1 MTTLRS
7 DSNGTALAGSF
18 SAKTVEMEQGTI
30 ADFTD
35 ALSRMKQGSSNLSKK
50 TGSVLLIGLLALTL
64 VHCKGETASAP
75 PPPLLHVEVADVIQK
90 DVPIQSE
97 WVGTTDGMVNAV
109 IRAQVS
115 GYLVKRPYTE
125 GAFVKKGE
133 LLFELDSSKFR
144 TALDQAQGDLA
155 KAQAQLLKTK
165 MDVERDTPLAKQGAV
180 SQKELDDSIQAH
192 AAAKGNTAAAKA
204 AVEQAKLNLGW
215 TRVTAPID
223 GVVGIAKAQI
233 GDLID
238 ANSELTSMSTLD
250 PIKVYFP
257 ISEQEYLGASEKVQ
271 QRYKERQEGEE
282 YSGVQLDLILGGEK
296 IYPHKGQ
303 FYLVDRQVDVKTGT
317 IRVAAVFPNPNN
329 ILRPGQFARVRAVTK
344 MREKALLVPQ
354 RAVTEMQGS
363 YQVAVDTPDNK
374 VDIRPVKVG
383 ERTGNLWI
391 IDKGLNPGERVV
403 VEGLQKLKAGMT
415 VEPKPFQETPDEKT
429 T

>member
-1 MTTLRS
+1 M
-7 DSNGTALAGSF
+7 ALLLLDPLLHRLLQD
-18 SAKTVEMEQGTI
+18 VEMEQGTKPSSMGV
-30 ADFTD
+30 
-35 ALSRMKQGSSNLSKK
+35 LSRRKQGGRDLSKN
-50 TGSVLLIGLLALTL
+50 TGSVLLIGLLALSLT
-64 VHCKGETASAP
+64 HCKGETASAP
-75 PPPLLHVEVADVIQK
+75 PPALLKVDVADVIQK

-109 IRAQVS
+109 IRAQVT
-115 GYLVKRPYTE
+115 GYLMKRPYTE
-125 GAFVKKGE
+125 GSFVKKGD
-133 LLFELDSSKFR
+133 LLFELDPSKFR
-144 TALDQAQGDLA
+144 AILNQAQGDLA
-155 KAQAQLLKTK
+155 KAEAQLLKTK
-165 MDVERDTPLAKQGAV
+165 QDVERDTPLAKAGAI
-180 SQKELDDSIQAH
+180 SQKELDDSIQAN
-192 AAAKGNTAAAKA
+192 AAAKGNTASARA

-215 TRVTAPID
+215 TRITAPID

-238 ANSELTSMSTLD
+238 ANSELTSMSTVD

-257 ISEQEYLGASEKVQ
+257 ISEQEYLGAAAKVRE
-271 QRYKERQEGEE
+271 RYKEMEKGQEYGGAQVE
-282 YSGVQLDLILGGEK
+282 LILSGERV
-296 IYPHKGQ
+296 YPHKGQ

-317 IRVAAVFPNPNN
+317 IRVAALFPNPDNL
-329 ILRPGQFARVRAVTK
+329 LRPGQFARVRAVTK
-344 MREKALLVPQ
+344 IREKALLVPQ

-363 YQVAVDTPDNK
+363 YQVAVVTPENK

-383 ERTGNLWI
+383 ERAGNLWI